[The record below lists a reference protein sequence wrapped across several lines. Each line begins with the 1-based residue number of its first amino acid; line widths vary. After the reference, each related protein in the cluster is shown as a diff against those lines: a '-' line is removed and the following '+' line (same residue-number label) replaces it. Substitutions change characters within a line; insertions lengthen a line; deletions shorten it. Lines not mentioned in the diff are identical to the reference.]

1 MSVHANMPPSFF
13 FTVSSRCAEC
23 AKAADKTSCPESTP
37 TPQQPR
43 ARSPQVA
50 HRLEAVLDCDRV
62 AVMDAGVV
70 VEAGR
75 PATLLADPGSR
86 LAQMRRS
93 FHGGVAAGR
102 EAIGS

>member
-1 MSVHANMPPSFF
+1 
-13 FTVSSRCAEC
+13 
-23 AKAADKTSCPESTP
+23 
-37 TPQQPR
+37 
-43 ARSPQVA
+43 VA

-75 PATLLADPGSR
+75 PRALLADPASR

-93 FHGGVAAGR
+93 FHGGAAAGR
-102 EAIGS
+102 EATGS

>member
-1 MSVHANMPPSFF
+1 MLNALRLLIRRPALNQ
-13 FTVSSRCAEC
+13 
-23 AKAADKTSCPESTP
+23 
-37 TPQQPR
+37 PQLLNNPA